1 MTHSESE
8 LVSRSQLVKMLRV
21 SDSKERR
28 MRKKGH
34 PWPPHLRIG
43 SKVYYRR
50 AAVDSFLSAQE
61 ALSARVAELG
71 ELAAEPEGLDAP
83 TVTPTG
89 QQARGRL
96 SQPSADTTGLQ
107 P

>member
-1 MTHSESE
+1 
-8 LVSRSQLVKMLRV
+8 
-21 SDSKERR
+21 

-50 AAVDSFLSAQE
+50 AAVNSFLRAQE
-61 ALSARVAELG
+61 ALSARGTEPG
-71 ELAAEPEGLDAP
+71 EPAAEPEGLDAP
-83 TVTPTG
+83 TITPTG
-89 QQARGRL
+89 HQTRGRP
-96 SQPSADTTGLQ
+96 SQLSADTGLQ